1 MCLHPHAPIS
11 LEPRLTTQIEAWHIN
26 VSVEVWL
33 FVAGLVLVAYVYSRW
48 CHSYWSSRGIRTPP
62 FLPFLGHMHK
72 KLPIFQSRW
81 DYYDEVYHKYG
92 GASLCGLYDLF
103 RPVLMIGDPVL
114 VKGILV
120 KDFEHFVDREIF
132 RAEEGSI
139 TNETLTR
146 KSGDEW
152 KALRA
157 IMTPTFTSGKIR
169 GMFPLVCNKA
179 DTLVSFTLKKA
190 AQKPYVD
197 MKDNFGRFTMDSIAS
212 CAFGIECNSFKNEE
226 PEFAKW
232 AAAFFEFSFA
242 KFIKFTLFNMYPRI
256 CNALG
261 FKIES
266 NSVKFF
272 TRVVKEIIAARK
284 SGQRRE
290 DYLDILL
297 DAQSSLISPTTVP
310 ENHTSI
316 THVPSVTEKQV
327 LTDETIMA
335 QCVLFFAAGYDTM
348 ASTLAVLSFLL
359 AKHPMH
365 QQRLRQELQQII
377 QEEGDITY
385 QSIMDAKFLNAC
397 VMESL
402 RLYPPAASGERF
414 CTKTYKIPG
423 TKVILHPGDI
433 VIIPFWSLHR
443 DSRYWSEPEMFHPD
457 RFMPENKGKIIS
469 YTHMPF
475 GMGPRN
481 CIAKRFALME
491 AKVALA
497 KLLLRA
503 ELHLR
508 SNQQELKLEKISL
521 ILRPAAV
528 DLVITP
534 LTTTTTF

>member
-316 THVPSVTEKQV
+316 THVPSVTEKQ
-327 LTDETIMA
+327 
-335 QCVLFFAAGYDTM
+335 
-348 ASTLAVLSFLL
+348 
-359 AKHPMH
+359 
-365 QQRLRQELQQII
+365 
-377 QEEGDITY
+377 
-385 QSIMDAKFLNAC
+385 
-397 VMESL
+397 ESL

>member
-1 MCLHPHAPIS
+1 MFP
-11 LEPRLTTQIEAWHIN
+11 

-33 FVAGLVLVAYVYSRW
+33 FVAGLVLAAYVYSRW
-48 CHSYWSSRGIRTPP
+48 RHSYWSSRGIPTPP

-72 KLPIFQSRW
+72 KLSFFQSRW
-81 DYYDEVYHKYG
+81 DYFDEVYHKYG

-114 VKGILV
+114 LKGILV
-120 KDFEHFVDREIF
+120 KDFDHFVDREIF
-132 RAEEGSI
+132 RTEEGNI
-139 TNETLTR
+139 TNKMLVR

-179 DTLVSFTLKKA
+179 DTLVSFTLKEA
-190 AQKPYVD
+190 DQKPYVD
-197 MKDNFGRFTMDSIAS
+197 MKDIFGRFSIDTIAS
-212 CAFGIECNSFKNEE
+212 CAFGIECNSFTNEE
-226 PEFAKW
+226 PEFAKR
-232 AAAFFEFSFA
+232 AATFFDSLLTRV
-242 KFIKFTLFNMYPRI
+242 IKFTLFSMYPRI

-261 FKIES
+261 LKIDTP
-266 NSVKFF
+266 SVKFF
-272 TRVVKEIIAARK
+272 TRVLKEIIAARK
-284 SGQRRE
+284 AGQKRK

-297 DAQSSLISPTTVP
+297 DAQSGHNSPTTAH

-316 THVPSVTEKQV
+316 THDSSVTVIDKKIAPLSKQV
-327 LTDETIMA
+327 LTDETIVA
-335 QCVLFFAAGYDTM
+335 QCVLFLIAGYDTT

-359 AKHPMH
+359 AKHPIH

-385 QSIMDAKFLNAC
+385 QGIMDAKFLNAC

-423 TKVILHPGDI
+423 TKVILHPGDL

-457 RFMPENKGKIIS
+457 RFMPENKDKIIS

-481 CIAKRFALME
+481 CIAMRFALME